1 MLASDA
7 IERKL
12 PTLNSKRFSE
22 STCDALV
29 AIVLRESS
37 TLENTDQVVLQQ
49 LADQDVVF
57 AQWLADMPVGRR
69 VSAWLV
75 SSPHW
80 RTDTLISERLWQLA
94 NVSVRLHTLEQR
106 YAEVLATEK
115 RKAIYHFAY
124 GLSHELNNPLANI
137 ATRAGVLMHGESAEG
152 RRQMLET
159 IIDNAM
165 RGSEMLGDLMLL
177 ARPPKINPQSTDLS
191 NWFESFVGRCSTW
204 ATRRNLKIDSQCALQ
219 SLTAS
224 FDPVAITEAAW
235 CLVRNAFEAS
245 RENDSIQ
252 IRLDE
257 YEGQVRLGI
266 YDLGPG
272 LSREALQYCFDP
284 YYSGREAGRGLGL
297 GLAKAQLIAALHG
310 GSLSVNNRPGGG
322 CAAILAWPV

>member
-1 MLASDA
+1 MLASGV

-12 PTLNSKRFSE
+12 PTLNLKRFSE
-22 STCDALV
+22 STCDALLG
-29 AIVLRESS
+29 IVLRESS
-37 TLENTDQVVLQQ
+37 TLQRTDQVALQQ
-49 LADQDVVF
+49 LADQDAAF
-57 AQWLADMPVGRR
+57 AQWLAEMPAGGR
-69 VSAWLV
+69 VSNWLV
-75 SSPHW
+75 SNAHW
-80 RTDTLISERLWQLA
+80 REDTLTSERLWQLA
-94 NVSVRLHTLEQR
+94 NVSVRLQTLEQR
-106 YAEVLATEK
+106 YVDELATEK

-137 ATRAGVLMHGESAEG
+137 ATRAGVLMHGEPGEG

-177 ARPPKINPQSTDLS
+177 ARPPEINPQTTNLS

-204 ATRRNLKIDSQCALQ
+204 ATKRNLKIDSQGEPPSQ
-219 SLTAS
+219 TAS

-257 YEGQVRLGI
+257 SDGQVQLGI
-266 YDLGPG
+266 YDFGRG
-272 LSREALQYCFDP
+272 LSREALQSCFDP

-297 GLAKAQLIAALHG
+297 GLAKAQLIATLHG
-310 GSLSVNNRPGGG
+310 GSLSVDNRPGGG
-322 CAAILAWPV
+322 CAAILSWPV